1 MSSIATPLTTA
12 KSWRDLYV
20 TALLEGNEE
29 KIPLLIANAEH
40 AIVDRARELFGTPGD
55 NIQEEEALDDALYA
69 LHALK
74 SCLAIHGRLAV
85 AA

>member
-1 MSSIATPLTTA
+1 MEVDKERTP
-12 KSWRDLYV
+12 SRIV
-20 TALLEGNEE
+20 E
-29 KIPLLIANAEH
+29 AEQ
-40 AIVDRARELFGTPGD
+40 AILARARELFKAPGD

-74 SCLAIHGRLAV
+74 NCLHGGLAI